1 MTWVLAV
8 MGFWFWIL
16 DLDLDLD
23 LDFAM
28 NFGWILL

>member
-1 MTWVLAV
+1 MWVLAV

>member
-1 MTWVLAV
+1 MWFLAV